1 MLDTN
6 QPPARLLAQMRAIT
20 TKKKLPDAYADMLA
34 LRPGMTVAKA
44 TATAD
49 SIAKIK
55 VIAQRLKIDSDE
67 LNTLIEGM
75 IEDVPEEGDTVA
87 PEMHAQALEKLSSVW
102 KAAGDVDTAMH
113 GRPTAHGLTGVGR
126 SFEQGHDFR
135 AKMVAGLAARLDP
148 KGAHGAMGRDAAQ
161 LTLHEI
167 AMQVCRMQ
175 GLRPFDEVEAV
186 RMATHSTSDFPLILE
201 NAMTNDVARRIDQ
214 RLPDL
219 VRASHVVAR
228 EDHRA
233 GNSLTLSA
241 TGMPQEVGEGGEVKF
256 VTAEEKGEALP
267 RVRDFASGFNIS
279 NQAMTNDSTALRLL
293 GDIGS
298 RMAQGAIER
307 MRHVLLEP
315 ILANGG
321 AGQTMRDGEPMFD
334 PSHGNLAASGAA
346 LSITSLSL
354 ARTAMRKQKGLNG
367 ELLAVEP
374 WGLVVPAELE
384 TVAQQILA
392 QIDATKF
399 SDANPFSGALELIV
413 EPGLAD
419 PLAWYLVAD
428 PARFDGLAHAFLDG
442 QRTPRIDSRPG
453 WNTLGMEMRLV
464 WALDAKF
471 IETATWY
478 RNPGA

>member
-1 MLDTN
+1 MLDQN
-6 QPPARLLAQMRAIT
+6 HPPARLLAQMRAIT
-20 TKKKLPDAYADMLA
+20 TKKELPDSIADKLA
-34 LRPGMTVAKA
+34 MRPGMTVKKA
-44 TATAD
+44 TFTAETIERI
-49 SIAKIK
+49 SIIAKRNQVDAEELDALVDGI
-55 VIAQRLKIDSDE
+55 IA
-67 LNTLIEGM
+67 
-75 IEDVPEEGDTVA
+75 DVPEDGDVS
-87 PEMHAQALEKLSSVW
+87 PEMRTAAFERLNNHLVERDPGPAYSV
-102 KAAGDVDTAMH
+102 
-113 GRPTAHGLTGVGR
+113 GRPTAHGWTGVGR
-126 SFEQGHDFR
+126 SFDQGPDFR
-135 AKMVAGLAARLDP
+135 AKMAAGLAARLDP
-148 KGAHGAMGRDAAQ
+148 KGQHSDMARDAAR
-161 LTLHEI
+161 LSIAEI

-219 VRASHVVAR
+219 ARASHEVAR
-228 EDHRA
+228 QDYRP

-241 TGMPQEVGEGGEVKF
+241 TGMPQEVAEGGEIKF
-256 VTAEEKGEALP
+256 VTAEEGGEALP

-293 GDIGS
+293 GDIGN

-307 MRHVLLEP
+307 LRNVLLEP
-315 ILANGG
+315 ILANSG
-321 AGQTMRDGEPMFD
+321 AGQTMRDTLPMFHED
-334 PSHGNLAASGAA
+334 HGNLARTPAAISIDSLGA
-346 LSITSLSL
+346 

-367 ELLAVEP
+367 ELYAVEP

-399 SDANPFSGALELIV
+399 SDANPFAGALELIV
-413 EPGLAD
+413 EPGLTSAT
-419 PLAWYLVAD
+419 AWYLVAD
-428 PARFDGLAHAFLDG
+428 PARYDGLAHAFLDG
-442 QRTPRIDSRPG
+442 QRAPRIETRPG
-453 WNTLGMEMRLV
+453 WNTLGLEMRLV

-478 RNPGA
+478 RNAGA